1 MSKLSIK
8 YNESSGVWSLFSAT
22 NSKKLIRLLK
32 LLCRKIAQEKGYFAR
47 KYFTCYVMS
56 KEQSMEEV
64 LFEYD
69 VLEENEEKIAIEG
82 YLYLK
87 SSNKF
92 VAKAFVIYAR

>member
-1 MSKLSIK
+1 MSKLSK
-8 YNESSGVWSLFSAT
+8 SNESFGSWSLFSAT
-22 NSKKLIRLLK
+22 HSKRLVRLLK
-32 LLCRKIAQEKGYFAR
+32 ALCRKIAQGKGYSAK
-47 KYFTCYVMS
+47 KYFTCYVLS

-69 VLEENEEKIAIEG
+69 ILEENEEKIAIEG

-92 VAKAFVIYAR
+92 VAKAFVVYAR